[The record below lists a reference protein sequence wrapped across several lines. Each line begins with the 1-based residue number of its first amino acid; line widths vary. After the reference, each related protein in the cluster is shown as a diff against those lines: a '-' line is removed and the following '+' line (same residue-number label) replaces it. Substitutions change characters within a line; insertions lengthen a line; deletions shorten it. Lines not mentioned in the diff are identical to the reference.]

1 MSKDNPKT
9 ITENLTE
16 TAAKIATG
24 VENTV
29 ASVLTSAKEA
39 VSKVAPAVWG
49 AIKKKV
55 IADATALIIFTATIG
70 ASIWLIAPE
79 NKWIMVGLIPVCGI
93 IVGSAVKR
101 IIASDYFALMEIL
114 TLAKWRKG
122 GE

>member
-24 VENTV
+24 VESTV

-79 NKWIMVGLIPVCGI
+79 NKWIMAGLIPVCGI